1 MPWNEKEFPDAFKAF
16 NEPVRNKAIE
26 IANAMLRDSKYSK
39 AAIVPIAAAAATQW
53 AHIRDITVRANSVAG
68 PDYHVVPHQSGWAVK
83 AEHAGRPTVVYATK
97 APAIQ
102 RGRDLAMRH
111 LSQLVIHDF
120 DGSLQEKRN
129 FNDA

>member
-1 MPWNEKEFPDAFKAF
+1 MPWNEKDFPDAFKAL

-39 AAIVPIAAAAATQW
+39 AAIVPLAAAAATQW
-53 AHIRDITVRANSVAG
+53 ARIRDIPVRANAVAG

-83 AEHAGRPTVVYATK
+83 AEHARHPTAVYDTK
-97 APAIQ
+97 APAIK
-102 RGRDLAMRH
+102 RGRELAMRH
-111 LSQLVIHDF
+111 LSKLVIHDF

-129 FNDA
+129 YRDS